1 MVKKFDVYFCEV
13 RGSEKP
19 CVIVSP
25 DEMNEVL
32 PYVLIAPITKNEHD
46 FPCRIGLKIKGQR
59 GQVAFD
65 LIRAVAK
72 STLVRR
78 AGALPQN
85 LKEEMQ
91 LILKQMF
98 MTKEEASE

>member
-13 RGSEKP
+13 RGVEKP
-19 CVIVSP
+19 CVVVSP

-32 PYVLIAPITKNEHD
+32 PYVLIAPITKNEHQ
-46 FPCRIGLKIKGQR
+46 FPCRMGVKLKGQR

-65 LIRAVAK
+65 LIRSVAK

-85 LKEEMQ
+85 LKDEMQ
-91 LILKQMF
+91 QLLKQIF
-98 MTKEEASE
+98 MTKEAE